1 MQRSF
6 FWRMIVG
13 VAVAVAS
20 WVAMESS
27 AAAHCLGGEGIYNCC
42 RQAAYRHA
50 STGRAVKYGYEYGRP
65 YRYGY
70 GKAYGRS
77 EIHRTSK
84 LSARNRN
91 GGIN

>member
-1 MQRSF
+1 MRRSF
-6 FWRMIVG
+6 VG
-13 VAVAVAS
+13 TVFVGLVVAISS
-20 WVAMESS
+20 WVVMESS
-27 AAAHCLGGEGIYNCC
+27 AAAHCLGGMGIYNGC
-42 RQAAYRHA
+42 RQAASGQA
-50 STGRAVKYGYEYGRP
+50 STARAVKYAYEYGRP

>member
-6 FWRMIVG
+6 IRQVMIG
-13 VAVAVAS
+13 FAVAS
-20 WVAMESS
+20 WIGMESS

-42 RQAAYRHA
+42 RQSAFGHA
-50 STGRAVKYGYEYGRP
+50 STPHAVKYDYEYGKP

-84 LSARNRN
+84 LSVRNRN